1 MKQEHQLCKNQCFKN
16 TERGWVLWFLDPGD
30 LIFQLMTQLC
40 LQQIKIASWDWKY
53 VQSCIC
59 RHIVD
64 YAECEALNAEGDTL
78 GKRPLSTITFAIIW
92 KFSVRPI
99 LQYVL
104 HLDIGFRVFIQ
115 RCRQTEVLSSST
127 VWNLLPSC
135 NMVRRFRQTVQ
146 LLPKPSYFNQFT
158 DQLSGWTLTLVSHF
172 VRLGEGTL

>member
-64 YAECEALNAEGDTL
+64 YAECEALNAERDTL

-104 HLDIGFRVFIQ
+104 HLDIGFRVFLFK
-115 RCRQTEVLSSST
+115 RRYSEAVL
-127 VWNLLPSC
+127 C
-135 NMVRRFRQTVQ
+135 EICC
-146 LLPKPSYFNQFT
+146 
-158 DQLSGWTLTLVSHF
+158 HF
-172 VRLGEGTL
+172 VTWCDASDKQYNYYPNCLILTSLQISFLVER